1 MRYIKTYESFSTNE
15 EFLGGLMNKIS
26 SAFSNWKNDK
36 LKKAGDKLAQAIEE
50 KKNDP
55 EMAKALADL
64 KVAYSSLPQE
74 DKVKIESFKD
84 EKNIPVVTDS
94 TMVASTEGEV
104 MHLFALEHK
113 ESLILEEEGL
123 AMKILGYLGLTAGA
137 ISFVTL
143 IVTVVQIAMAGSGY
157 GTSLF
162 GLQLGTLGAICM
174 VAVMVFGI
182 GGSIAKEYG
191 E

>member
-26 SAFSNWKNDK
+26 SAFANWKNEK

-64 KVAYSSLPQE
+64 KVAYANLPQE
-74 DKVKIESFKD
+74 DKAKIESFKD
-84 EKNIPVVTDS
+84 EKNIPVATDP
-94 TMVASTEGEV
+94 TMVASTEDEV
-104 MHLFALEHK
+104 MA
-113 ESLILEEEGL
+113 ESLLILEEEGL
-123 AMKILGYLGLTAGA
+123 ALKILGWLGLSGAA

-143 IVTVVQIAMAGSGY
+143 IVTVVQISIAGSGY
-157 GTSLF
+157 PTSLF

-174 VAVMVFGI
+174 VAVMVLGI
-182 GGSIAKEYG
+182 GGSMAKEYG

>member
-1 MRYIKTYESFSTNE
+1 
-15 EFLGGLMNKIS
+15 
-26 SAFSNWKNDK
+26 
-36 LKKAGDKLAQAIEE
+36 
-50 KKNDP
+50 
-55 EMAKALADL
+55 MA
-64 KVAYSSLPQE
+64 
-74 DKVKIESFKD
+74 
-84 EKNIPVVTDS
+84 
-94 TMVASTEGEV
+94 
-104 MHLFALEHK
+104 

>member
-15 EFLGGLMNKIS
+15 AFLGGLMNKIS

-84 EKNIPVVTDS
+84 EKNIPVVTDP

-104 MHLFALEHK
+104 MA